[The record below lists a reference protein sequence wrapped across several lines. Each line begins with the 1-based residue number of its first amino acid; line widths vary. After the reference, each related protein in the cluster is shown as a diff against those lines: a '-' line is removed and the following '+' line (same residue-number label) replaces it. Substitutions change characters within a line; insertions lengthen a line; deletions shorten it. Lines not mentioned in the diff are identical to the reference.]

1 MTVFG
6 IRYLKK
12 AIPDTVTVNG
22 YTLADG
28 LLTVDFGESYNVLNP
43 QVEVLCRTAV
53 VCTLNQIDGVDYVA
67 FTIGGVPYGQTGDD
81 KTVTAMKASD
91 FISGLRGDL
100 ADKNKDDF
108 KLYFANKKATK
119 LKEYNLKN
127 ASYSG
132 KSKEQFI
139 VEQLIKGPQKGKYTA
154 TLTNDT
160 ELISV
165 ATAGNICYVDFGDN
179 FLTEQSTV
187 SNKLVIYSIVNSLL
201 ELDNIHKVQISVEG
215 DSALKYH
222 DDISLAEPF
231 IRNLDLVEQ
240 KNK

>member
-1 MTVFG
+1 M
-6 IRYLKK
+6 
-12 AIPDTVTVNG
+12 
-22 YTLADG
+22 
-28 LLTVDFGESYNVLNP
+28 
-43 QVEVLCRTAV
+43 
-53 VCTLNQIDGVDYVA
+53 
-67 FTIGGVPYGQTGDD
+67 
-81 KTVTAMKASD
+81 
-91 FISGLRGDL
+91 
-100 ADKNKDDF
+100 
-108 KLYFANKKATK
+108 YFANKKGTK
-119 LKEYNLKN
+119 LKEYNLNN

-139 VEQLIKGPQKGKYTA
+139 VEQLIKGPQKEKYTA
-154 TLTNDT
+154 TLTSDT

-201 ELDNIHKVQISVEG
+201 ELDNIHKVQISVRGET
-215 DSALKYH
+215 SIKYNE
-222 DDISLAEPF
+222 DISLEQPF

>member
-1 MTVFG
+1 M
-6 IRYLKK
+6 
-12 AIPDTVTVNG
+12 
-22 YTLADG
+22 
-28 LLTVDFGESYNVLNP
+28 
-43 QVEVLCRTAV
+43 
-53 VCTLNQIDGVDYVA
+53 A

-139 VEQLIKGPQKGKYTA
+139 VEQLIRGPQKEKYTA
-154 TLTNDT
+154 TLTSDT